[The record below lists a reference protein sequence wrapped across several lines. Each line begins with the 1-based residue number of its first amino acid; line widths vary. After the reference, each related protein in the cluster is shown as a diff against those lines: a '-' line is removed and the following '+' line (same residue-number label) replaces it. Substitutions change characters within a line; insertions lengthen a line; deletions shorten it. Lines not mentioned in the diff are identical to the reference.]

1 MSGPLSGL
9 RVLELAGLGPA
20 PHACMVLADLGADVV
35 RVERPNRFGLGE
47 GGVAD
52 QIQRGRRSIGVD
64 LKSDEGR
71 ALVLDLVERADVVVE
86 GYRPGV
92 TEKLGLGPEDVWARN
107 PRVVYGRVTGWG
119 QDGPM
124 AQRAGHDIN
133 YLGLTGSLAMIGRA
147 GEAPVPP
154 LNLVADFG
162 GGSML
167 LLVGILAA
175 LHERTVSG
183 KGQVVDAAMVDGVS
197 LLTQMIWTFRGQG
210 MWGDE
215 RGTNILDTG
224 APYYDT
230 YACKDG
236 RYVSVGPIEPKFY
249 AEMLDGLGL
258 TDAGLPEQND
268 IARWP
273 ELRRALTEAFGSRT
287 RDEWTEVFGGRDA
300 CVTPVVEPG
309 EVPAEPHL
317 SARGTFT
324 TVDGVFQPS
333 PAPRFSRT
341 PAGVPTPPPAV
352 GADNDAVL
360 ADWLG

>member
-1 MSGPLSGL
+1 
-9 RVLELAGLGPA
+9 
-20 PHACMVLADLGADVV
+20 MVLADLGADVV
-35 RVERPNRFGLGE
+35 RIERPNGFPLGGAE
-47 GGVAD
+47 VAD

-64 LKSDEGR
+64 LKRDEGR
-71 ALVLDLVERADVVVE
+71 ELVLRLVEKADVFVE

-92 TEKLGLGPEDVWARN
+92 AEKLGIGPAEVHARN
-107 PRVVYGRVTGWG
+107 ARVVYGRITDWG

-167 LLVGILAA
+167 LLVGVLAA

-210 MWGDE
+210 IWGDE

-236 RYVSVGPIEPKFY
+236 NYVAVGPIEPQFY

-258 TDAGLPEQND
+258 IDAGLPDQND
-268 IARWP
+268 KARWP
-273 ELRRALTEAFGSRT
+273 ELRKALSEAFLSRT
-287 RDEWTEVFGGRDA
+287 RDQWSEVFLGRDA

-324 TVDGVFQPS
+324 SVDGVFQAS

-341 PAGVPTPPPAV
+341 PAGTPTPPPPV
-352 GADNDAVL
+352 GGDNEAVL
-360 ADWLG
+360 ADWLGQ

>member
-1 MSGPLSGL
+1 
-9 RVLELAGLGPA
+9 
-20 PHACMVLADLGADVV
+20 MVLADLGADVV
-35 RVERPNRFGLGE
+35 RVERPHRCGLGG

-52 QIQRGRRSIGVD
+52 QVQRGRRSIEAD

-71 ALVLDLVERADVVVE
+71 ELVLRLAEQADVLVE

-147 GEAPVPP
+147 GEPPVPP

-183 KGQVVDAAMVDGVS
+183 RGQVVDAAMVDGVS

-236 RYVSVGPIEPKFY
+236 GYVAVGPIEPQFY
-249 AEMLDGLGL
+249 AEMIDGLGL
-258 TDAGLPEQND
+258 RDADLPDQND
-268 IARWP
+268 VARWP
-273 ELRRALTEAFGSRT
+273 VLRKALTEAFLSRT
-287 RDEWTEVFGGRDA
+287 RDEWTAVFAGRDA
-300 CVTPVVEPG
+300 CVTPVVDPR
-309 EVPAEPHL
+309 EVAAEPHL
-317 SARGTFT
+317 SARGTFLT
-324 TVDGVFQPS
+324 LDGVFQPA

-341 PAGVPTPPPAV
+341 PAATPTPPPAV
-352 GADNDAVL
+352 GADTDAVVR
-360 ADWLG
+360 DWLGS